1 MKKPLTRELNLQKIN
16 KAIDVENRTIE
27 IAFASETPVKRD
39 FGDGLGVLNEIL
51 RCTPDAVNL
60 SRLLNGAPLL
70 IEHDF
75 TRQVGVVLDA
85 RVDSDHVCRATVKLS
100 SIQAAETIF
109 TMIQEGIRT
118 KISVGYNIES
128 YHIEGENLIV
138 DLWSPYE
145 VSSVSVPADD
155 FVGVSRSLNTNEIQL
170 SEGEQMELE
179 NQEEELRVND
189 VEETDVEVHE
199 STETEQV
206 EVLEASE
213 EVQEPVET
221 EVLET
226 EELVQETIEETETEE
241 VQERTN
247 DVEVEAQERAA
258 LNKGESDECR
268 IRELT
273 AIAELYNVDSS
284 EAIKSGVSVEQFKK
298 EVQTRSLNKETN
310 LINKDVNL
318 MKKNVI
324 GELIRSINED
334 NFDSVKAELEKGQRG
349 FKMDFSHA
357 LGARA
362 LGANTDTSTAAGTV
376 KTVYADSYLTA
387 LLAQSILGSLSP
399 TIYSGLAYRG
409 VLSIPRLT
417 GLTPA
422 APGNFKFYEEGDAVS
437 ESIAAF
443 DSIKLSPKMFAGSV
457 PVTKQ
462 LMLSSDTAATFV
474 QDALIRY
481 AANGLEA
488 QIFSTLQAAI
498 PEVETAAAG
507 SLTVADVQKAIEAL
521 GTANV
526 DVRSCVA
533 VMHPSTLAKLRQT
546 AVMGNTAAVSMV
558 EGHRFDMWLNDEVRV
573 IESTFV
579 EADSVIIGD
588 FRNLIIANWS
598 DGQEIDVDTT
608 THRAAQI
615 TVFRSF
621 QYLATAIA
629 HDEAF
634 VNLKIK
640 SA

>member
-1 MKKPLTRELNLQKIN
+1 MKKTLTRELNLQKIN
-16 KAIDVENRTIE
+16 NAIDVENRTIE

-39 FGDGLGVLNEIL
+39 FGEGLGVLNEIL
-51 RCTPDAVNL
+51 KCTPDAVDL

-179 NQEEELRVND
+179 NQQEELLDND
-189 VEETDVEVHE
+189 VEQTEVEVQE
-199 STETEQV
+199 STETEEV
-206 EVLEASE
+206 EVLETSE
-213 EVQEPVET
+213 EVQEPVEET
-221 EVLET
+221 EVLQT
-226 EELVQETIEETETEE
+226 EEEVQESIDETETEE
-241 VQERTN
+241 VQERTD

-258 LNKGESDECR
+258 LNKGESDEYR
-268 IRELT
+268 IRELN

-284 EAIKSGVSVEQFKK
+284 EAIKSGVSVEQFKQ

-349 FKMDFSHA
+349 FKMDFS
-357 LGARA
+357 RA
-362 LGANTDTSTAAGTV
+362 LGANTDTSTAAATV

-422 APGNFKFYEEGDAVS
+422 APGNFKFYEEGDAVT
-437 ESIAAF
+437 ESIAGF

-498 PEVETAAAG
+498 PEVETAAVG
-507 SLTVADVQKAIEAL
+507 TMTVADVQKAIEAL

>member
-1 MKKPLTRELNLQKIN
+1 MKKQLTRELNLQKIN
-16 KAIDVENRTIE
+16 NAIDVENRTIE

-39 FGDGLGVLNEIL
+39 FGEGIGVLNEIL
-51 RCTPDAVNL
+51 KCTSDSVDL
-60 SRLLNGAPLL
+60 TRMLNGAPLL

-75 TRQVGVVLDA
+75 SRHVGIVLDA

-100 SIQAAETIF
+100 SIQEAETIF
-109 TMIQEGIRT
+109 TMIQEGIRS

-155 FVGVSRSLNTNEIQL
+155 YVGVSRSLNTNEIQL
-170 SEGEQMELE
+170 SEGEQMDIE
-179 NQEEELRVND
+179 NQQEELRTDD
-189 VEETDVEVHE
+189 VIEQTEEEVKE
-199 STETEQV
+199 STESDEHV
-206 EVLEASE
+206 
-213 EVQEPVET
+213 EVQESTEAVE
-221 EVLET
+221 ES
-226 EELVQETIEETETEE
+226 IEQTETVE
-241 VQERTN
+241 VQVSTEI
-247 DVEVEAQERAA
+247 VEVEAQERAA
-258 LNKGESDECR
+258 LNQGESDEIR

-273 AIAELYNVDSS
+273 AIAELFKVDGS
-284 EAIKSGVSVEQFKK
+284 EAIKSGVSVEQFKQ
-298 EVQTRSLNKETN
+298 EVQTRYLNKETN

-334 NFDSVKAELEKGQRG
+334 KFDSVKAELEKGQRG
-349 FKMDFSHA
+349 FKMDFS
-357 LGARA
+357 RA
-362 LGANTDTSTAAGTV
+362 LGANTDTQTAAGTV

-387 LLAQSILGSLSP
+387 LLAQSILGSLNP

-422 APGNFKFYEEGDAVS
+422 APGNFKFYEEGDAVVDS
-437 ESIAAF
+437 VANF
-443 DSIKLSPKMFAGSV
+443 DSIKLSPKMFAGAV

-488 QIFSTLQAAI
+488 QIFDSLQAAI
-498 PEVETAAAG
+498 PVVNTAAVGEMTA
-507 SLTVADVQKAIEAL
+507 ADVQKAIEAL

-546 AVMGNTAAVSMV
+546 AVLDNTAAVSMV

-573 IESTFV
+573 VESTFV
-579 EADSVIIGD
+579 DVDSVIIGD

-598 DGQEIDVDTT
+598 EGQEIDVDTT

-629 HDEAF
+629 HEEGF

>member
-1 MKKPLTRELNLQKIN
+1 MKKQLTRELNLQKIN
-16 KAIDVENRTIE
+16 NAIDVENRTIE

-39 FGDGLGVLNEIL
+39 FGEGIGVLNEIL
-51 RCTPDAVNL
+51 KCTPDSVDL
-60 SRLLNGAPLL
+60 TRMLNGAPLL

-75 TRQVGVVLDA
+75 TRHVGIVLDA
-85 RVDSDHVCRATVKLS
+85 RVDSDNVCRATVKLS
-100 SIQAAETIF
+100 SIQEAETIF

-128 YHIEGENLIV
+128 YHIEDENLIV

-155 FVGVSRSLNTNEIQL
+155 YVGVSRSLNTNEIQL
-170 SEGEQMELE
+170 SEGEQMDIE
-179 NQEEELRVND
+179 NQQEELRTDDVVEQIEEEVKESTESD
-189 VEETDVEVHE
+189 EHVEVQESSEAVEETKTVEVQN
-199 STETEQV
+199 STE
-206 EVLEASE
+206 
-213 EVQEPVET
+213 
-221 EVLET
+221 
-226 EELVQETIEETETEE
+226 I
-241 VQERTN
+241 
-247 DVEVEAQERAA
+247 VEVEAQERAA
-258 LNKGESDECR
+258 LNKGESDEIR

-273 AIAELYNVDSS
+273 AIAELFKVDGS
-284 EAIKSGVSVEQFKK
+284 EAIKSGVTVEQFKQ

-310 LINKDVNL
+310 LINKDVNN
-318 MKKNVI
+318 MNKNVI
-324 GELIRSINED
+324 GELIRSINDD

-349 FKMDFSHA
+349 FKMDFS
-357 LGARA
+357 RA
-362 LGANTDTSTAAGTV
+362 LATDTQTAAGTV

-387 LLAQSILGSLSP
+387 LLAQSILGSLNP

-422 APGNFKFYEEGDAVS
+422 APGNFKFYEEGDAV
-437 ESIAAF
+437 EDTIANF
-443 DSIKLSPKMFAGSV
+443 DSIKLSPKMFAGAV

-481 AANGLEA
+481 AANGLESK
-488 QIFSTLQAAI
+488 IFDSLQSTIPVVTTAAI
-498 PEVETAAAG
+498 GKMTE
-507 SLTVADVQKAIEAL
+507 ADVQKAIEAL

-546 AVMGNTAAVSMV
+546 AVLNNTSAVTMV

-573 IESTFV
+573 VESTFV
-579 EADSVIIGD
+579 DVDSVIIGD

-598 DGQEIDVDTT
+598 EGQEIDVDTT

-629 HDEAF
+629 HEEGF

>member
-1 MKKPLTRELNLQKIN
+1 MKKQLTRELNLQKIN
-16 KAIDVENRTIE
+16 NAIDVENRTIE

-39 FGDGLGVLNEIL
+39 FGEGIGVLNEIL
-51 RCTPDAVNL
+51 KCTPDSVDL
-60 SRLLNGAPLL
+60 TRMLNGAPLL

-75 TRQVGVVLDA
+75 TRHVGIVLDA
-85 RVDSDHVCRATVKLS
+85 RVDSDNVCRATVKLS
-100 SIQAAETIF
+100 SIQEAETIF

-155 FVGVSRSLNTNEIQL
+155 YVGVSRSLNTNEIQL
-170 SEGEQMELE
+170 SEGEQMDIE
-179 NQEEELRVND
+179 NQQEELRTDDVVEQIEEEVKESTESD
-189 VEETDVEVHE
+189 EHVEVQESSEAVEETKAVEVQD
-199 STETEQV
+199 STE
-206 EVLEASE
+206 
-213 EVQEPVET
+213 
-221 EVLET
+221 
-226 EELVQETIEETETEE
+226 I
-241 VQERTN
+241 
-247 DVEVEAQERAA
+247 VEVEAQERAA
-258 LNKGESDECR
+258 LNKGESDEIR

-273 AIAELYNVDSS
+273 AIAELFKVDGS
-284 EAIKSGVSVEQFKK
+284 EAIKSGVTVEQFKQ

-310 LINKDVNL
+310 LINKDVNN
-318 MKKNVI
+318 MNKNVI
-324 GELIRSINED
+324 GELIRSINDD

-349 FKMDFSHA
+349 FKMDFSRTLA
-357 LGARA
+357 
-362 LGANTDTSTAAGTV
+362 TDTQTAAGTV

-387 LLAQSILGSLSP
+387 LLAQSILGSLNP

-422 APGNFKFYEEGDAVS
+422 APGNFKFYEEGDAV
-437 ESIAAF
+437 EDTIANF
-443 DSIKLSPKMFAGSV
+443 DSIKLSPKMFAGAV

-481 AANGLEA
+481 AANGLESK
-488 QIFSTLQAAI
+488 IFDSLQSTIPVVTTAAI
-498 PEVETAAAG
+498 GKMTE
-507 SLTVADVQKAIEAL
+507 ADVQKAIEAL

-546 AVMGNTAAVSMV
+546 AVLNNTSAVTMV

-573 IESTFV
+573 VESTFV
-579 EADSVIIGD
+579 DVDSVIIGD

-598 DGQEIDVDTT
+598 EGQEIDVDTT

-629 HDEAF
+629 HEEGF

>member
-1 MKKPLTRELNLQKIN
+1 MKKQLTRELNLQKIN
-16 KAIDVENRTIE
+16 NAIDVENRTIE

-39 FGDGLGVLNEIL
+39 FGEGIGVLNEIL
-51 RCTPDAVNL
+51 KCTPDSVNL
-60 SRLLNGAPLL
+60 TRMLNGAPLL

-75 TRQVGVVLDA
+75 TRHVGIVLDA
-85 RVDSDHVCRATVKLS
+85 RVDSDNVCRATVKLS
-100 SIQAAETIF
+100 SIQEAETIF

-155 FVGVSRSLNTNEIQL
+155 YVGVSRSLNTNEIQL
-170 SEGEQMELE
+170 SEGEQMDIE
-179 NQEEELRVND
+179 NQQEELRTDD
-189 VEETDVEVHE
+189 VVEQIEEEVKE
-199 STETEQV
+199 STESDEHV
-206 EVLEASE
+206 
-213 EVQEPVET
+213 EVQESTEAVE
-221 EVLET
+221 ESET
-226 EELVQETIEETETEE
+226 VE
-241 VQERTN
+241 VQDSTEI
-247 DVEVEAQERAA
+247 VEVEAQERAA
-258 LNKGESDECR
+258 LNKGESDEIR

-273 AIAELYNVDSS
+273 AIAELFKVDGS
-284 EAIKSGVSVEQFKK
+284 EAIKSGVTVEQFKQ

-310 LINKDVNL
+310 LINKDVNN
-318 MKKNVI
+318 MNKNVI
-324 GELIRSINED
+324 GELIRSINDD

-349 FKMDFSHA
+349 FKMDFS
-357 LGARA
+357 RA
-362 LGANTDTSTAAGTV
+362 LATDTQTAAGTV

-387 LLAQSILGSLSP
+387 LLAQSILGSLNP

-422 APGNFKFYEEGDAVS
+422 APGNFKFYEEGDAV
-437 ESIAAF
+437 EDTIANF
-443 DSIKLSPKMFAGSV
+443 DSIKLSPKMFAGAV

-481 AANGLEA
+481 AANGLESK
-488 QIFSTLQAAI
+488 IFDSLQSTIPVVTTAAI
-498 PEVETAAAG
+498 GKMTE
-507 SLTVADVQKAIEAL
+507 ADVQKAIEAL

-546 AVMGNTAAVSMV
+546 AVLNNTSAVTMV

-573 IESTFV
+573 VESTFV
-579 EADSVIIGD
+579 DVDSVIIGD

-598 DGQEIDVDTT
+598 EGQEIDVDTT

-629 HDEAF
+629 HEEGF

>member
-1 MKKPLTRELNLQKIN
+1 MKKQLTRELNLQKIN
-16 KAIDVENRTIE
+16 NAIDVENRTIE

-39 FGDGLGVLNEIL
+39 FGEGIGVLNEIL
-51 RCTPDAVNL
+51 KCTPDSVDL
-60 SRLLNGAPLL
+60 TRMLNGAPLL

-75 TRQVGVVLDA
+75 TRHVGIVLDA
-85 RVDSDHVCRATVKLS
+85 RVDSDNVCRATVKLS
-100 SIQAAETIF
+100 SIQEAETIF

-155 FVGVSRSLNTNEIQL
+155 YVGVSRSLNTNEIQL
-170 SEGEQMELE
+170 SEGEQMDIE
-179 NQEEELRVND
+179 NQQEELRTDDVVEQIEEEVKESTESD
-189 VEETDVEVHE
+189 EHVEVQESSEAVEETKIVEVQDC
-199 STETEQV
+199 TE
-206 EVLEASE
+206 
-213 EVQEPVET
+213 
-221 EVLET
+221 
-226 EELVQETIEETETEE
+226 I
-241 VQERTN
+241 
-247 DVEVEAQERAA
+247 VEVEAQERAA
-258 LNKGESDECR
+258 VNKGESDEIR

-273 AIAELYNVDSS
+273 AIAELFKVDGS
-284 EAIKSGVSVEQFKK
+284 EAIKSGVTVEQFKQ

-310 LINKDVNL
+310 LINKDVNN
-318 MKKNVI
+318 MNKNVI
-324 GELIRSINED
+324 GELIRSINDD

-349 FKMDFSHA
+349 FKMDFS
-357 LGARA
+357 RA
-362 LGANTDTSTAAGTV
+362 LATDTQTAAGTV

-387 LLAQSILGSLSP
+387 LLAQSILGSLNP

-422 APGNFKFYEEGDAVS
+422 APGNFKFYEEGDAV
-437 ESIAAF
+437 EDTIANF
-443 DSIKLSPKMFAGSV
+443 DSIKLSPKMFAGAV

-481 AANGLEA
+481 AANGLESK
-488 QIFSTLQAAI
+488 IFDSLQSTIPVVTTAAI
-498 PEVETAAAG
+498 GKMTE
-507 SLTVADVQKAIEAL
+507 ADVQKAIEAL

-546 AVMGNTAAVSMV
+546 AVLNNTSAVTMV

-573 IESTFV
+573 VESTFV
-579 EADSVIIGD
+579 DVDSVIIGD

-598 DGQEIDVDTT
+598 EGQEIDVDTT

-629 HDEAF
+629 HEEGF

>member
-1 MKKPLTRELNLQKIN
+1 MKKQLTRELNLQKIN
-16 KAIDVENRTIE
+16 NAIDVENRTIE

-39 FGDGLGVLNEIL
+39 FGEGIGVLNEIL
-51 RCTPDAVNL
+51 KCTPDSVDL
-60 SRLLNGAPLL
+60 TRMLNGAPLL

-75 TRQVGVVLDA
+75 TRHVGIVLDA
-85 RVDSDHVCRATVKLS
+85 RVDSDNVCRATVKLS
-100 SIQAAETIF
+100 SIQEAETIF
-109 TMIQEGIRT
+109 TMIQEGICT

-128 YHIEGENLIV
+128 YHIEGQNLIV

-155 FVGVSRSLNTNEIQL
+155 YVGVSRSLNTNEIQL
-170 SEGEQMELE
+170 SEGEQMDIE
-179 NQEEELRVND
+179 NQQEELRTDDVVEQIEEEVKESTESD
-189 VEETDVEVHE
+189 EHVEVQESSEAVEETKTVEVQD
-199 STETEQV
+199 STE
-206 EVLEASE
+206 
-213 EVQEPVET
+213 
-221 EVLET
+221 
-226 EELVQETIEETETEE
+226 I
-241 VQERTN
+241 
-247 DVEVEAQERAA
+247 VEVEAQERAA
-258 LNKGESDECR
+258 LNKGESDEIR

-273 AIAELYNVDSS
+273 AIAELFKVDGS
-284 EAIKSGVSVEQFKK
+284 EAIKSGVTVEQFKQ

-310 LINKDVNL
+310 LINKDVNN
-318 MKKNVI
+318 MNKNVI
-324 GELIRSINED
+324 GELIRSINDD

-349 FKMDFSHA
+349 FKMDFS
-357 LGARA
+357 RA
-362 LGANTDTSTAAGTV
+362 LATDTQTAAGTV

-387 LLAQSILGSLSP
+387 LLAQSILGSLNP

-422 APGNFKFYEEGDAVS
+422 APGNFKFYEEGDAV
-437 ESIAAF
+437 EDTIANF
-443 DSIKLSPKMFAGSV
+443 DSIKLSPKMFAGAV

-481 AANGLEA
+481 AANGLESK
-488 QIFSTLQAAI
+488 IFDSLQSTIPVVTTAAI
-498 PEVETAAAG
+498 GKMTE
-507 SLTVADVQKAIEAL
+507 ADVQKAIEAL

-546 AVMGNTAAVSMV
+546 AVLNNTSAVTMV

-573 IESTFV
+573 VESTFV
-579 EADSVIIGD
+579 DVDSVIIGD

-598 DGQEIDVDTT
+598 EGQEIDVDTT

-629 HDEAF
+629 HEEGF

>member
-1 MKKPLTRELNLQKIN
+1 MKKQLTRELNLQKIN
-16 KAIDVENRTIE
+16 NAIDVENRTIE

-39 FGDGLGVLNEIL
+39 FGEGIGVLNEIL
-51 RCTPDAVNL
+51 KCTPDSVDL
-60 SRLLNGAPLL
+60 TRMLNGAPLL

-75 TRQVGVVLDA
+75 TRHVGIVLDA
-85 RVDSDHVCRATVKLS
+85 RVDSDNVCRATVKLS
-100 SIQAAETIF
+100 SIQEAETIF

-155 FVGVSRSLNTNEIQL
+155 YVGVSRSLNTNEIQL
-170 SEGEQMELE
+170 SEGEQMDIE
-179 NQEEELRVND
+179 NQQEELRTDD
-189 VEETDVEVHE
+189 VVEQIEEEVKE
-199 STETEQV
+199 STESDEHV
-206 EVLEASE
+206 
-213 EVQEPVET
+213 EVQESTEAVE
-221 EVLET
+221 ESET
-226 EELVQETIEETETEE
+226 VE
-241 VQERTN
+241 VQDSTEI
-247 DVEVEAQERAA
+247 VEVEAQERAA
-258 LNKGESDECR
+258 LNKGKSDEIR

-273 AIAELYNVDSS
+273 AIAELFKVDGS
-284 EAIKSGVSVEQFKK
+284 EAIKSGVTVEQFKQ

-310 LINKDVNL
+310 LINKDVNN
-318 MKKNVI
+318 MNKNVI
-324 GELIRSINED
+324 GELIRSINDD

-349 FKMDFSHA
+349 FKMDFS
-357 LGARA
+357 RA
-362 LGANTDTSTAAGTV
+362 LATDTQTAAGTV

-387 LLAQSILGSLSP
+387 LLAQSILGSLNP

-422 APGNFKFYEEGDAVS
+422 APGNFKFYEEGDAV
-437 ESIAAF
+437 EDTIANF
-443 DSIKLSPKMFAGSV
+443 DSIKLSPKMFAGAV

-481 AANGLEA
+481 AANGLESK
-488 QIFSTLQAAI
+488 IFDSLQSTIPVVTTAAI
-498 PEVETAAAG
+498 GKMTE
-507 SLTVADVQKAIEAL
+507 ADVQKAIEAL

-546 AVMGNTAAVSMV
+546 AVLNNTSAVTMV

-573 IESTFV
+573 VESTFV
-579 EADSVIIGD
+579 DVDSVIIGD

-598 DGQEIDVDTT
+598 EGQEIDVDTT

-629 HDEAF
+629 HEEGF

>member
-1 MKKPLTRELNLQKIN
+1 MKKQLTRELNLQKIN
-16 KAIDVENRTIE
+16 NAIDVENRTIE

-39 FGDGLGVLNEIL
+39 FGKGIGVLNEIL
-51 RCTPDAVNL
+51 KCTPDSVDL
-60 SRLLNGAPLL
+60 TRMLNGAPLL

-75 TRQVGVVLDA
+75 TRHVGIVLDA

-100 SIQAAETIF
+100 SIQEAETIF

-128 YHIEGENLIV
+128 YHIEGEYLIV

-155 FVGVSRSLNTNEIQL
+155 YVGVSRSLNTNEIQL
-170 SEGEQMELE
+170 SEGEQMDIE
-179 NQEEELRVND
+179 NQQEELRTDD
-189 VEETDVEVHE
+189 VVEQIEEEVKE
-199 STETEQV
+199 STESDEHV
-206 EVLEASE
+206 
-213 EVQEPVET
+213 EVQESTEAVEEIT
-221 EVLET
+221 K
-226 EELVQETIEETETEE
+226 ETETVE
-241 VQERTN
+241 VQDSTEI
-247 DVEVEAQERAA
+247 VEVEAQERAA
-258 LNKGESDECR
+258 LNKGESDEIR

-273 AIAELYNVDSS
+273 AIAELFKVDGS
-284 EAIKSGVSVEQFKK
+284 EAIKSGVSVEQFKQ

-334 NFDSVKAELEKGQRG
+334 KFDSVKAELEKGQRG
-349 FKMDFSHA
+349 FKMDFS
-357 LGARA
+357 RA
-362 LGANTDTSTAAGTV
+362 LGANTDTQTAAGTV

-387 LLAQSILGSLSP
+387 LLAQSILGSLNP

-422 APGNFKFYEEGDAVS
+422 APGNFKFYEEGDAVVD
-437 ESIAAF
+437 SIANF
-443 DSIKLSPKMFAGSV
+443 DSIKLSPKMFAGAV

-488 QIFSTLQAAI
+488 QIFDSLQAAI
-498 PEVETAAAG
+498 PVVNTAAVGEMTA
-507 SLTVADVQKAIEAL
+507 ADVQKAIEAL

-546 AVMGNTAAVSMV
+546 AVLDNTAAVSMV

-573 IESTFV
+573 VESTFV
-579 EADSVIIGD
+579 DVDSVIIGD

-598 DGQEIDVDTT
+598 EGQEIDVDTT

-629 HDEAF
+629 HEEGF

>member
-1 MKKPLTRELNLQKIN
+1 MKKQLTRELNLQKIN
-16 KAIDVENRTIE
+16 NAIDVENRTIE

-39 FGDGLGVLNEIL
+39 FGEGIGVLNEIL
-51 RCTPDAVNL
+51 KCTPDSVDL
-60 SRLLNGAPLL
+60 TRMLNGAPLL

-75 TRQVGVVLDA
+75 SRHVGIVLDA

-100 SIQAAETIF
+100 SIQEAETIF
-109 TMIQEGIRT
+109 TMIQEGIRS

-128 YHIEGENLIV
+128 YHIEGESLIV

-155 FVGVSRSLNTNEIQL
+155 YVGVSRSLNTNEIQL
-170 SEGEQMELE
+170 SEGEQMDIE
-179 NQEEELRVND
+179 NQQEELRIDD
-189 VEETDVEVHE
+189 VVEQIE
-199 STETEQV
+199 
-206 EVLEASE
+206 E
-213 EVQEPVET
+213 EVQEST
-221 EVLET
+221 ESDEHV
-226 EELVQETIEETETEE
+226 E
-241 VQERTN
+241 VQESTEAVEEPET
-247 DVEVEAQERAA
+247 VEVQDSTEIVEVDAQERAA
-258 LNKGESDECR
+258 LNKGESDEIR

-273 AIAELYNVDSS
+273 AIAELFKVDGS
-284 EAIKSGVSVEQFKK
+284 EAIKSGVTVEQFKQ
-298 EVQTRSLNKETN
+298 EVQTRSLNKEKN
-310 LINKDVNL
+310 LINKDVNN
-318 MKKNVI
+318 MNKNVI
-324 GELIRSINED
+324 GELIRSINDD

-349 FKMDFSHA
+349 FKMDFS
-357 LGARA
+357 RA
-362 LGANTDTSTAAGTV
+362 LATDTQTAAGTV

-387 LLAQSILGSLSP
+387 LLAQSILGSLNP

-422 APGNFKFYEEGDAVS
+422 APGNFKFYEEGDAV
-437 ESIAAF
+437 EDTIANF
-443 DSIKLSPKMFAGSV
+443 DSIKLSPKMFAGAV

-481 AANGLEA
+481 AANGLESK
-488 QIFSTLQAAI
+488 IFDSLQSTIPVVTTAAI
-498 PEVETAAAG
+498 GKMTE
-507 SLTVADVQKAIEAL
+507 ADVQKAIEAL

-546 AVMGNTAAVSMV
+546 VVLNNTSAVTMV

-573 IESTFV
+573 VESTFV
-579 EADSVIIGD
+579 DVDSVIIGD

-598 DGQEIDVDTT
+598 EGQEIDVDTT

-629 HDEAF
+629 HEEGF

>member
-1 MKKPLTRELNLQKIN
+1 MKKQLTRELNLQKIN
-16 KAIDVENRTIE
+16 NAIDVENRTIE

-39 FGDGLGVLNEIL
+39 FGEGIGVLNEIL
-51 RCTPDAVNL
+51 KCTPDSVDL
-60 SRLLNGAPLL
+60 TRMLNGAPLL

-75 TRQVGVVLDA
+75 TRHVGIVLDA
-85 RVDSDHVCRATVKLS
+85 RVDSDNVCRATVKLS
-100 SIQAAETIF
+100 SIQEAETIF

-128 YHIEGENLIV
+128 YHIEGQNLIV

-155 FVGVSRSLNTNEIQL
+155 YVGVSRSLNTNEIQL
-170 SEGEQMELE
+170 SEGEQMDIE
-179 NQEEELRVND
+179 NQQEELRTDDVVEQIEEEVKESTESD
-189 VEETDVEVHE
+189 EHVEVQESSEAVEETKTVEVQD
-199 STETEQV
+199 STE
-206 EVLEASE
+206 
-213 EVQEPVET
+213 
-221 EVLET
+221 
-226 EELVQETIEETETEE
+226 I
-241 VQERTN
+241 
-247 DVEVEAQERAA
+247 VEVEAQERAA
-258 LNKGESDECR
+258 LNKGESDEIR

-273 AIAELYNVDSS
+273 AIAELFKVDGS
-284 EAIKSGVSVEQFKK
+284 EAIKSGVTVEQFKQ
-298 EVQTRSLNKETN
+298 EVQIRSLNKETN
-310 LINKDVNL
+310 LINKDVNN
-318 MKKNVI
+318 MNKNVI
-324 GELIRSINED
+324 GELIRSINDD

-349 FKMDFSHA
+349 FKMDFS
-357 LGARA
+357 RA
-362 LGANTDTSTAAGTV
+362 LATDTQTAAGTV

-387 LLAQSILGSLSP
+387 LLAQSILGSLNP

-422 APGNFKFYEEGDAVS
+422 APGNFKFYEEGDAV
-437 ESIAAF
+437 EDTIANF
-443 DSIKLSPKMFAGSV
+443 DSIKLSPKMFAGAV

-481 AANGLEA
+481 AANGLESK
-488 QIFSTLQAAI
+488 IFDSLQSTIPVVTTAAI
-498 PEVETAAAG
+498 GKMTE
-507 SLTVADVQKAIEAL
+507 ADVQKAIEAL

-546 AVMGNTAAVSMV
+546 AVLNNTSAVTMV

-573 IESTFV
+573 VESTFV
-579 EADSVIIGD
+579 DVDSVIIGD

-598 DGQEIDVDTT
+598 EGQEIDVDTT

-629 HDEAF
+629 HEEGF

>member
-1 MKKPLTRELNLQKIN
+1 MKKQLTRELNLQKIN
-16 KAIDVENRTIE
+16 NAVDVENRTIE

-39 FGDGLGVLNEIL
+39 FGEGIGVLNEIL
-51 RCTPDAVNL
+51 KCTPDSVDL
-60 SRLLNGAPLL
+60 TRMLNGAPLL

-75 TRQVGVVLDA
+75 TRHVGIVLDA
-85 RVDSDHVCRATVKLS
+85 RVDSDNVCRATVKLS
-100 SIQAAETIF
+100 SIQEAETIF

-155 FVGVSRSLNTNEIQL
+155 YVGVSRSLNTNEIQL
-170 SEGEQMELE
+170 SEGEQMDIE
-179 NQEEELRVND
+179 NQQEELRTDDVVEQIEEEVKESTESD
-189 VEETDVEVHE
+189 EHVEVQESTEAVEETKTVEVQDC
-199 STETEQV
+199 TE
-206 EVLEASE
+206 
-213 EVQEPVET
+213 
-221 EVLET
+221 
-226 EELVQETIEETETEE
+226 I
-241 VQERTN
+241 
-247 DVEVEAQERAA
+247 VEVEAQERAA
-258 LNKGESDECR
+258 LNKGESDEIR

-273 AIAELYNVDSS
+273 AIAELFKVDGS
-284 EAIKSGVSVEQFKK
+284 EAIKSGVTVEQFKQ

-310 LINKDVNL
+310 LINKDVNN
-318 MKKNVI
+318 MNKNVI
-324 GELIRSINED
+324 GELIRSINDD

-349 FKMDFSHA
+349 FKMDFS
-357 LGARA
+357 RA
-362 LGANTDTSTAAGTV
+362 LATDTQTAAGTV

-387 LLAQSILGSLSP
+387 LLAQSILGSLNP

-422 APGNFKFYEEGDAVS
+422 APGNFKFYEEGDAV
-437 ESIAAF
+437 EDTIANF
-443 DSIKLSPKMFAGSV
+443 DSIKLSPKMFAGAV

-481 AANGLEA
+481 AANGLESK
-488 QIFSTLQAAI
+488 IFDSLQSTIPVVTTAAI
-498 PEVETAAAG
+498 GKMTE
-507 SLTVADVQKAIEAL
+507 ADVQKAIEAL

-546 AVMGNTAAVSMV
+546 AVLNNTSAVTMV

-573 IESTFV
+573 VESTFV
-579 EADSVIIGD
+579 DVDSVIIGD

-598 DGQEIDVDTT
+598 EGQEIDVDTT

-629 HDEAF
+629 HEEGF

>member
-1 MKKPLTRELNLQKIN
+1 MKKQLTRELNLQKIN
-16 KAIDVENRTIE
+16 NAIDVENRTIE

-39 FGDGLGVLNEIL
+39 FGEGIGVLNEIL
-51 RCTPDAVNL
+51 KCTPDSVDL
-60 SRLLNGAPLL
+60 TRMLNGAPLL

-75 TRQVGVVLDA
+75 TRHVGIVLDA
-85 RVDSDHVCRATVKLS
+85 RVDSDNVCRATVKLS
-100 SIQAAETIF
+100 SIQEAETIF

-155 FVGVSRSLNTNEIQL
+155 YVGVSRSLNTNEIQL
-170 SEGEQMELE
+170 SEGEQMDIE
-179 NQEEELRVND
+179 NQQEELRTDDVVEQIEEEVKESTESD
-189 VEETDVEVHE
+189 EHVEVQESSEVVEETKTVEVQD
-199 STETEQV
+199 STE
-206 EVLEASE
+206 
-213 EVQEPVET
+213 
-221 EVLET
+221 
-226 EELVQETIEETETEE
+226 I
-241 VQERTN
+241 
-247 DVEVEAQERAA
+247 VEVEAQERAA
-258 LNKGESDECR
+258 LNKGESDEIR

-273 AIAELYNVDSS
+273 AIAELFKVDGS
-284 EAIKSGVSVEQFKK
+284 EAIKSGVTVEQFKQ

-310 LINKDVNL
+310 LINKDVNN
-318 MKKNVI
+318 MNKNVI
-324 GELIRSINED
+324 GELIRSINDD

-349 FKMDFSHA
+349 FKMDFS
-357 LGARA
+357 RA
-362 LGANTDTSTAAGTV
+362 LATDTQTAAGTV

-387 LLAQSILGSLSP
+387 LLAQSILGSLNP

-422 APGNFKFYEEGDAVS
+422 APGNFKFYEEGDAV
-437 ESIAAF
+437 EDTIANF
-443 DSIKLSPKMFAGSV
+443 DSIKLSPKMFAGAV

-481 AANGLEA
+481 AANGLESK
-488 QIFSTLQAAI
+488 IFDSLQSTIPVVTTAAI
-498 PEVETAAAG
+498 GKMTE
-507 SLTVADVQKAIEAL
+507 ADVQKAIEAL

-546 AVMGNTAAVSMV
+546 AVLNNTSAVTMV

-573 IESTFV
+573 VESTFV
-579 EADSVIIGD
+579 DVDSVIIGD

-598 DGQEIDVDTT
+598 EGQEIDVDTT

-629 HDEAF
+629 HEEAF

>member
-1 MKKPLTRELNLQKIN
+1 MKKQLTRELNLQKIN
-16 KAIDVENRTIE
+16 NAIDVENRTIE

-39 FGDGLGVLNEIL
+39 FGEGIGVLNEIL
-51 RCTPDAVNL
+51 KCTPDSVDL
-60 SRLLNGAPLL
+60 TRMLNGAPLL

-75 TRQVGVVLDA
+75 NRHVGIVLDA
-85 RVDSDHVCRATVKLS
+85 RVDSDNVCRATVKLS
-100 SIQAAETIF
+100 SIQEAETIF

-155 FVGVSRSLNTNEIQL
+155 YVGVSRSLNTNEIQL
-170 SEGEQMELE
+170 SEGEQMDIE
-179 NQEEELRVND
+179 NQQEELRTDDVVEQIEEEVKESTESD
-189 VEETDVEVHE
+189 EHVEVQESSEAVEETKTVEVQD
-199 STETEQV
+199 STE
-206 EVLEASE
+206 
-213 EVQEPVET
+213 
-221 EVLET
+221 
-226 EELVQETIEETETEE
+226 I
-241 VQERTN
+241 
-247 DVEVEAQERAA
+247 VEVEAQERAA
-258 LNKGESDECR
+258 LNKGESDEIR

-273 AIAELYNVDSS
+273 AIAELFKVDGS
-284 EAIKSGVSVEQFKK
+284 EAIKSGVTVEQFKQ

-310 LINKDVNL
+310 LINKDVNN
-318 MKKNVI
+318 MNKNVI
-324 GELIRSINED
+324 GELIRSINDD

-349 FKMDFSHA
+349 FKMDFSRTLA
-357 LGARA
+357 
-362 LGANTDTSTAAGTV
+362 TDTQTAAGTV

-387 LLAQSILGSLSP
+387 LLAQSILGSLNP

-422 APGNFKFYEEGDAVS
+422 APGNFKFYEEGDAV
-437 ESIAAF
+437 EDTIANF
-443 DSIKLSPKMFAGSV
+443 DSIKLSPKMFAGAV

-481 AANGLEA
+481 AANGLESK
-488 QIFSTLQAAI
+488 IFDSLQSTIPVVTTAAI
-498 PEVETAAAG
+498 GKMTE
-507 SLTVADVQKAIEAL
+507 ADVQKAIEAL

-546 AVMGNTAAVSMV
+546 AVLNNTSAVTMV

-573 IESTFV
+573 VESTFV
-579 EADSVIIGD
+579 DVDSVIIGD

-598 DGQEIDVDTT
+598 EGQEIDVDTT

-629 HDEAF
+629 HEEGF

>member
-1 MKKPLTRELNLQKIN
+1 MKKQLTRELNLQKIN
-16 KAIDVENRTIE
+16 NAIDVENRTIE

-39 FGDGLGVLNEIL
+39 FGEGIGVLNEIL
-51 RCTPDAVNL
+51 KCTPDSVDL
-60 SRLLNGAPLL
+60 TRMLNGAPLL

-75 TRQVGVVLDA
+75 TRHVGIVLDA
-85 RVDSDHVCRATVKLS
+85 RVDSDNVCRATVKLS
-100 SIQAAETIF
+100 SIQEAETIF

-128 YHIEGENLIV
+128 YHIEGQNLIV

-170 SEGEQMELE
+170 SEGEQMDIE
-179 NQEEELRVND
+179 NQQEELRTDDVVEQIEEEVKESTESD
-189 VEETDVEVHE
+189 EHVEVQESSEAVEETKTVEVQD
-199 STETEQV
+199 STE
-206 EVLEASE
+206 
-213 EVQEPVET
+213 
-221 EVLET
+221 
-226 EELVQETIEETETEE
+226 I
-241 VQERTN
+241 
-247 DVEVEAQERAA
+247 VEVEAQERAA
-258 LNKGESDECR
+258 LNKGESDEIR

-273 AIAELYNVDSS
+273 AIAELFKVDGS
-284 EAIKSGVSVEQFKK
+284 EAIKSGVTVEQFKQ

-310 LINKDVNL
+310 LINKDVNN
-318 MKKNVI
+318 MNKNVI
-324 GELIRSINED
+324 GELIRSINDD

-349 FKMDFSHA
+349 FKMDFS
-357 LGARA
+357 RA
-362 LGANTDTSTAAGTV
+362 LATDTQTAAGTV

-387 LLAQSILGSLSP
+387 LLAQSILGSLNP

-422 APGNFKFYEEGDAVS
+422 APGNFKFYEEGDAV
-437 ESIAAF
+437 EDTIANF
-443 DSIKLSPKMFAGSV
+443 DSIKLSPKMFAGAV

-481 AANGLEA
+481 AANGLESK
-488 QIFSTLQAAI
+488 IFDSLQSTIPVVTTAAI
-498 PEVETAAAG
+498 GKMTE
-507 SLTVADVQKAIEAL
+507 ADVQKAIEAL

-546 AVMGNTAAVSMV
+546 AVLNNTSAVTMV

-573 IESTFV
+573 VESTFV
-579 EADSVIIGD
+579 DVDSVIIGD

-598 DGQEIDVDTT
+598 EGQEIDVDTT

-629 HDEAF
+629 HEEGF

>member
-1 MKKPLTRELNLQKIN
+1 MKKQLTRELNLQKIN
-16 KAIDVENRTIE
+16 NAIDVENRTIE

-39 FGDGLGVLNEIL
+39 FGEGIGVLNEIL
-51 RCTPDAVNL
+51 KCTPDSVNL
-60 SRLLNGAPLL
+60 TRMLNGAPLL

-75 TRQVGVVLDA
+75 TRHVGIVLDA
-85 RVDSDHVCRATVKLS
+85 RVDSDNVCRATVKLS
-100 SIQAAETIF
+100 SIQEAETIF

-155 FVGVSRSLNTNEIQL
+155 YVGVSRSLNTNEIQL
-170 SEGEQMELE
+170 SEGEQMDIE
-179 NQEEELRVND
+179 NQQEELRTDDVVEQIEEEVKESTESD
-189 VEETDVEVHE
+189 EHVEVQESSEAVEETKTVEVQD
-199 STETEQV
+199 STE
-206 EVLEASE
+206 
-213 EVQEPVET
+213 
-221 EVLET
+221 
-226 EELVQETIEETETEE
+226 I
-241 VQERTN
+241 
-247 DVEVEAQERAA
+247 VEVEAQERAA
-258 LNKGESDECR
+258 LNKGESDEIR

-273 AIAELYNVDSS
+273 AIAELFKVDGS
-284 EAIKSGVSVEQFKK
+284 EAIKSGVTVEQFKQ

-310 LINKDVNL
+310 LINKDVNN
-318 MKKNVI
+318 MNKNVI
-324 GELIRSINED
+324 GELIRSINDD

-349 FKMDFSHA
+349 FKMDFS
-357 LGARA
+357 RA
-362 LGANTDTSTAAGTV
+362 LATDTQTAAGTV

-387 LLAQSILGSLSP
+387 LLAQSILGSLNP

-422 APGNFKFYEEGDAVS
+422 APGNFKFYEEGDAV
-437 ESIAAF
+437 EDTIANF
-443 DSIKLSPKMFAGSV
+443 DSIKLSPKMFAGAV

-481 AANGLEA
+481 AANGLESK
-488 QIFSTLQAAI
+488 IFDSLQSTIPVVTTAAI
-498 PEVETAAAG
+498 GKMTE
-507 SLTVADVQKAIEAL
+507 ADVQKAIEAL

-546 AVMGNTAAVSMV
+546 AVLNNTSAVTMV

-573 IESTFV
+573 VESTFV
-579 EADSVIIGD
+579 DVDSVIIGD

-598 DGQEIDVDTT
+598 EGQEIDVDTT

-629 HDEAF
+629 HEEGF

>member
-16 KAIDVENRTIE
+16 NAIDVDNRTIE

-39 FGDGLGVLNEIL
+39 FGEGLGELNEIL
-51 RCTPDAVNL
+51 KCTPDAVNL
-60 SRLLNGAPLL
+60 SRMLNGAPLL
-70 IEHDF
+70 IEHDM

-100 SIQAAETIF
+100 SIQEAETIF

-138 DLWSPYE
+138 DFWSPYE

-179 NQEEELRVND
+179 NQQEELRVND
-189 VEETDVEVHE
+189 VEETEVEVQE
-199 STETEQV
+199 STETEEL
-206 EVLEASE
+206 EVLETSD
-213 EVQEPVET
+213 EVQEPVEA

-226 EELVQETIEETETEE
+226 EEVVQEPIEETETEE
-241 VQERTN
+241 VQERTD

-258 LNKGESDECR
+258 LNKGESDEYR

-284 EAIKSGVSVEQFKK
+284 EAIKSGVSVEQFKQ

-349 FKMDFSHA
+349 FKMDFS
-357 LGARA
+357 RA
-362 LGANTDTSTAAGTV
+362 LGANTDTQTAAATV

-498 PEVETAAAG
+498 PEVETAAVG
-507 SLTVADVQKAIEAL
+507 TMTVADVQAAIEAL
-521 GTANV
+521 GSANV

-546 AVMGNTAAVSMV
+546 AVLGNTAAVSMV

>member
-16 KAIDVENRTIE
+16 NAIDVDNRTIE
-27 IAFASETPVKRD
+27 IAFASETPVKRN
-39 FGDGLGVLNEIL
+39 FGEGLGVLNEIL
-51 RCTPDAVNL
+51 KCTPDAVNL
-60 SRLLNGAPLL
+60 SRMLNGAPLL
-70 IEHDF
+70 IEHDM

-179 NQEEELRVND
+179 NQQEELRVND
-189 VEETDVEVHE
+189 VEETEVEVQE
-199 STETEQV
+199 STETEEL
-206 EVLEASE
+206 EVLETSD
-213 EVQEPVET
+213 EVQEPVEA

-226 EELVQETIEETETEE
+226 EEVVQEPIEETETEE
-241 VQERTN
+241 VQERTD

-258 LNKGESDECR
+258 LNKGESDEYR

-284 EAIKSGVSVEQFKK
+284 EAIKSGVSVEQFKQ

-349 FKMDFSHA
+349 FKMDFS
-357 LGARA
+357 RA
-362 LGANTDTSTAAGTV
+362 LGANTDTQTAAGTV

-387 LLAQSILGSLSP
+387 LLAQSILGSLNP

-422 APGNFKFYEEGDAVS
+422 APGNFKFYEEGDAVT
-437 ESIAAF
+437 ESIAGF

-498 PEVETAAAG
+498 PEVETVAVG
-507 SLTVADVQKAIEAL
+507 TMTVADVQAAIEAL
-521 GTANV
+521 GVANV

-546 AVMGNTAAVSMV
+546 AVLGNTAAVSMV

>member
-1 MKKPLTRELNLQKIN
+1 MKKQLTRELNLQKIN
-16 KAIDVENRTIE
+16 NAIDVENRTIE

-39 FGDGLGVLNEIL
+39 FGEGIGVLNEIL
-51 RCTPDAVNL
+51 KCTPDSVNL
-60 SRLLNGAPLL
+60 TRMLNGAPLL

-75 TRQVGVVLDA
+75 TRHVGIVLDA
-85 RVDSDHVCRATVKLS
+85 RVDSDNVCRATVKLS
-100 SIQAAETIF
+100 SIQEAETIF

-155 FVGVSRSLNTNEIQL
+155 YVGVSRSLNTNEIQL
-170 SEGEQMELE
+170 SEGEQMDIE
-179 NQEEELRVND
+179 NQQEELRTDD
-189 VEETDVEVHE
+189 VVEQIEEEVKE
-199 STETEQV
+199 STESDEHVVVQESTEAVEESETV
-206 EVLEASE
+206 EVQDS
-213 EVQEPVET
+213 T
-221 EVLET
+221 E
-226 EELVQETIEETETEE
+226 I
-241 VQERTN
+241 
-247 DVEVEAQERAA
+247 VEVEAQERAA
-258 LNKGESDECR
+258 LNKGESDEIR

-273 AIAELYNVDSS
+273 AIAELFKVDGS
-284 EAIKSGVSVEQFKK
+284 EAIKSGVTVEQFKQ

-310 LINKDVNL
+310 LINKDVNN
-318 MKKNVI
+318 MNKNVI
-324 GELIRSINED
+324 GELIRSINDD
-334 NFDSVKAELEKGQRG
+334 NFDSVKAELVKGQRG
-349 FKMDFSHA
+349 FKMDFS
-357 LGARA
+357 RA
-362 LGANTDTSTAAGTV
+362 LATDTQTAAATV

-387 LLAQSILGSLSP
+387 LLAQSILGSLNP

-422 APGNFKFYEEGDAVS
+422 APGNFKFYEEGDAV
-437 ESIAAF
+437 EDTIANF
-443 DSIKLSPKMFAGSV
+443 DSIKLSPKMFAGAV

-481 AANGLEA
+481 AANGLESK
-488 QIFSTLQAAI
+488 IFDSLQSTIPVVTTAAI
-498 PEVETAAAG
+498 GKMTE
-507 SLTVADVQKAIEAL
+507 ADVQKAIEAL

-546 AVMGNTAAVSMV
+546 AVLNNTSAVTMV

-573 IESTFV
+573 VESTFV
-579 EADSVIIGD
+579 DVDSVIIGD

-598 DGQEIDVDTT
+598 EGQEIDVDTT

-629 HDEAF
+629 HEEGF

>member
-1 MKKPLTRELNLQKIN
+1 MKKQLTRELNLQKIN
-16 KAIDVENRTIE
+16 NAIDVENRTIE

-39 FGDGLGVLNEIL
+39 FGEGIGVLNEIL
-51 RCTPDAVNL
+51 KCTPDSVDL
-60 SRLLNGAPLL
+60 TRMLNGAPLL

-75 TRQVGVVLDA
+75 TRHVGIVLDA
-85 RVDSDHVCRATVKLS
+85 RVDSDNVCRATVKLS
-100 SIQAAETIF
+100 SIQEAETIF

-128 YHIEGENLIV
+128 YHIEGQNLIV

-145 VSSVSVPADD
+145 VSRVSVPADD
-155 FVGVSRSLNTNEIQL
+155 YVGVSRSLNTNEIQL
-170 SEGEQMELE
+170 SEGEQMDIE
-179 NQEEELRVND
+179 NQQEELRTDDVVEQIEEEVKESTESD
-189 VEETDVEVHE
+189 EHVEVQESSEAVEETKTVEVQD
-199 STETEQV
+199 STE
-206 EVLEASE
+206 
-213 EVQEPVET
+213 
-221 EVLET
+221 
-226 EELVQETIEETETEE
+226 I
-241 VQERTN
+241 
-247 DVEVEAQERAA
+247 VEVEAQERAA
-258 LNKGESDECR
+258 LNKGESDEIR

-273 AIAELYNVDSS
+273 AIAELFKVDGS
-284 EAIKSGVSVEQFKK
+284 EAIKSGVTVEQFKQ

-310 LINKDVNL
+310 LINKDVNN
-318 MKKNVI
+318 MNKNVI
-324 GELIRSINED
+324 GELIRSINDD

-349 FKMDFSHA
+349 FKMDFS
-357 LGARA
+357 RA
-362 LGANTDTSTAAGTV
+362 LATDTQTAAGTV

-387 LLAQSILGSLSP
+387 LLAQSILGSLNP

-422 APGNFKFYEEGDAVS
+422 APGNFKFYEEGDAV
-437 ESIAAF
+437 EDTIANF
-443 DSIKLSPKMFAGSV
+443 DSIKLSPKMFAGAV

-481 AANGLEA
+481 AANGLESK
-488 QIFSTLQAAI
+488 IFDSLQSTIPVVTTAAI
-498 PEVETAAAG
+498 GKMTE
-507 SLTVADVQKAIEAL
+507 ADVQKAIEAL

-546 AVMGNTAAVSMV
+546 AVLNNTSAVTMV

-573 IESTFV
+573 VESTFV
-579 EADSVIIGD
+579 DVDSVIIGD

-598 DGQEIDVDTT
+598 EGQEIDVDTT

-629 HDEAF
+629 HEEGF

>member
-1 MKKPLTRELNLQKIN
+1 MKKQLTRELNLQKIN
-16 KAIDVENRTIE
+16 NAIDVENRTIE

-39 FGDGLGVLNEIL
+39 FGEGIGVLNEIL
-51 RCTPDAVNL
+51 KCTPDSVDL
-60 SRLLNGAPLL
+60 TRMLNGAPLL

-75 TRQVGVVLDA
+75 SRHVGIVLDA

-100 SIQAAETIF
+100 SIQEAETIF
-109 TMIQEGIRT
+109 TMIQEGIRS

-155 FVGVSRSLNTNEIQL
+155 YVGVSRSLNTNEIQL
-170 SEGEQMELE
+170 SEGEQMDIE
-179 NQEEELRVND
+179 NQQEELRTDD
-189 VEETDVEVHE
+189 VVEQIEEEVKE
-199 STETEQV
+199 STESDEHV
-206 EVLEASE
+206 
-213 EVQEPVET
+213 EVQESIEAVEEST
-221 EVLET
+221 
-226 EELVQETIEETETEE
+226 EETETVE
-241 VQERTN
+241 VQDSTEI
-247 DVEVEAQERAA
+247 VEVEAQERAA
-258 LNKGESDECR
+258 LNKGESDEIR

-273 AIAELYNVDSS
+273 AIAELFKVDGS
-284 EAIKSGVSVEQFKK
+284 EAIKSGVSVEQFKQ

-334 NFDSVKAELEKGQRG
+334 KFDSVKAELEKGQRG

-362 LGANTDTSTAAGTV
+362 RALGANTDTQTAAGTV

-387 LLAQSILGSLSP
+387 LLAQSILGSLNP

-422 APGNFKFYEEGDAVS
+422 APGNFKFYEEGDAVVD
-437 ESIAAF
+437 SIANF
-443 DSIKLSPKMFAGSV
+443 DSIKLSPKMFAGAV

-488 QIFSTLQAAI
+488 QIFDSLQAAI
-498 PEVETAAAG
+498 PVVNTAAVGEMTA
-507 SLTVADVQKAIEAL
+507 ADVQKAIEAL

-546 AVMGNTAAVSMV
+546 AVLDNTAAVSMV

-573 IESTFV
+573 IESTYV
-579 EADSVIIGD
+579 DVDSVIIGD

-598 DGQEIDVDTT
+598 EGQEIDVDTT

-629 HDEAF
+629 HEEGF

>member
-1 MKKPLTRELNLQKIN
+1 MKKQLTRELNLQKIN
-16 KAIDVENRTIE
+16 NAIDVENRTIE

-39 FGDGLGVLNEIL
+39 FGEGIGVLNEIL
-51 RCTPDAVNL
+51 KCTPDSVDL
-60 SRLLNGAPLL
+60 TRMLNGAPLL

-75 TRQVGVVLDA
+75 TRHVGIVLDA
-85 RVDSDHVCRATVKLS
+85 RVDSDNVCRATVKLS
-100 SIQAAETIF
+100 SIQEAETIF

-128 YHIEGENLIV
+128 YHIEGQNLIV

-155 FVGVSRSLNTNEIQL
+155 YVGVSRSLNTNEIQL
-170 SEGEQMELE
+170 SEGEQMDIE
-179 NQEEELRVND
+179 NQQEELRTDDVVEQIEEEVKESTESD
-189 VEETDVEVHE
+189 EHVEVQESSEAVEETKTVEVQD
-199 STETEQV
+199 STE
-206 EVLEASE
+206 
-213 EVQEPVET
+213 
-221 EVLET
+221 
-226 EELVQETIEETETEE
+226 I
-241 VQERTN
+241 
-247 DVEVEAQERAA
+247 VEVEAQERAA
-258 LNKGESDECR
+258 LNKGESDEIR

-273 AIAELYNVDSS
+273 AIAELFKVDGS
-284 EAIKSGVSVEQFKK
+284 EAIKSGVTVEQFKQ

-310 LINKDVNL
+310 LINKDVNN
-318 MKKNVI
+318 MNKNVI
-324 GELIRSINED
+324 GEVIRSINDD

-349 FKMDFSHA
+349 FKMDFS
-357 LGARA
+357 RA
-362 LGANTDTSTAAGTV
+362 LATDTQTAAGTV

-387 LLAQSILGSLSP
+387 LLAQSILGSLNP

-422 APGNFKFYEEGDAVS
+422 APGNFKFYEEGDAV
-437 ESIAAF
+437 EDTIANF
-443 DSIKLSPKMFAGSV
+443 DSIKLSPKMFAGAV

-481 AANGLEA
+481 AANGLESK
-488 QIFSTLQAAI
+488 IFDSLQSTVPVVTTAAI
-498 PEVETAAAG
+498 GKMTE
-507 SLTVADVQKAIEAL
+507 ADVQKAIEAL

-546 AVMGNTAAVSMV
+546 AVLNNTSAVTMV

-573 IESTFV
+573 VESTFV
-579 EADSVIIGD
+579 DVDSVIIGD

-598 DGQEIDVDTT
+598 EGQEIDVDTT

-629 HDEAF
+629 HEEGF

>member
-1 MKKPLTRELNLQKIN
+1 MKKQLTRELNLQKIN
-16 KAIDVENRTIE
+16 NAIDVENRTIE

-39 FGDGLGVLNEIL
+39 FGEGIGVLNEIL
-51 RCTPDAVNL
+51 KCTPDSVDL
-60 SRLLNGAPLL
+60 TRMLNGAPLL

-75 TRQVGVVLDA
+75 TRHVGIVLDA
-85 RVDSDHVCRATVKLS
+85 RVDSDNVCRATVKLS
-100 SIQAAETIF
+100 SIQEAETIF

-128 YHIEGENLIV
+128 YHIEGQNLIV

-155 FVGVSRSLNTNEIQL
+155 YVGVSRSLNTNEIQL
-170 SEGEQMELE
+170 SVGEQMDIE
-179 NQEEELRVND
+179 NQQEELRTDDVVEQIEEEVKESTESD
-189 VEETDVEVHE
+189 EHVEVQESSEAVEETKTVEVQD
-199 STETEQV
+199 STE
-206 EVLEASE
+206 
-213 EVQEPVET
+213 
-221 EVLET
+221 
-226 EELVQETIEETETEE
+226 I
-241 VQERTN
+241 
-247 DVEVEAQERAA
+247 VEVEAQERAA
-258 LNKGESDECR
+258 LNKGESDEIR

-273 AIAELYNVDSS
+273 AIAELFKVDGS
-284 EAIKSGVSVEQFKK
+284 EAIKSGVTVEQFKQ

-310 LINKDVNL
+310 LINKDVNN
-318 MKKNVI
+318 MNKNVI
-324 GELIRSINED
+324 GELIRSINDD

-349 FKMDFSHA
+349 FKMDFS
-357 LGARA
+357 RA
-362 LGANTDTSTAAGTV
+362 LATDTQTAAGTV

-387 LLAQSILGSLSP
+387 LLAQSILGSLNP

-422 APGNFKFYEEGDAVS
+422 APGNFKFYEEGDAV
-437 ESIAAF
+437 EDTIANF
-443 DSIKLSPKMFAGSV
+443 DSIKLSPKMFAGAV

-481 AANGLEA
+481 AANGLESK
-488 QIFSTLQAAI
+488 IFDSLQSTIPVVTTAAI
-498 PEVETAAAG
+498 GKMTE
-507 SLTVADVQKAIEAL
+507 ADVQKAIEAL

-546 AVMGNTAAVSMV
+546 AVLNNTSAVTMV

-573 IESTFV
+573 VESTFV
-579 EADSVIIGD
+579 DVDSVIIGD

-598 DGQEIDVDTT
+598 EGQEIDVDTT

-629 HDEAF
+629 HEEGF

>member
-1 MKKPLTRELNLQKIN
+1 MKKQLTRELNLQKIN
-16 KAIDVENRTIE
+16 NAIDVENRTIE

-39 FGDGLGVLNEIL
+39 FGEGIGVLNEIL
-51 RCTPDAVNL
+51 KCTPDSVDL
-60 SRLLNGAPLL
+60 TRMLNGAPLL

-75 TRQVGVVLDA
+75 SRHVGIVLDA
-85 RVDSDHVCRATVKLS
+85 RVDSDNVCRATVKLS
-100 SIQAAETIF
+100 SIQEAETIF

-118 KISVGYNIES
+118 KISVGYNIEY

-155 FVGVSRSLNTNEIQL
+155 YVGVSRSLNTNEIQL
-170 SEGEQMELE
+170 SEGEQMDIE
-179 NQEEELRVND
+179 NQQEELRTDD
-189 VEETDVEVHE
+189 VVEQIEEEVKE
-199 STETEQV
+199 STESDEHV
-206 EVLEASE
+206 
-213 EVQEPVET
+213 EVQESTEAVE
-221 EVLET
+221 ESET
-226 EELVQETIEETETEE
+226 VE
-241 VQERTN
+241 VQDST
-247 DVEVEAQERAA
+247 DIVEVEAQERAA
-258 LNKGESDECR
+258 LNKGESDEIR

-273 AIAELYNVDSS
+273 AIAELFKVDGS
-284 EAIKSGVSVEQFKK
+284 EAIKSGVTVEQFKQ

-310 LINKDVNL
+310 LINKDVNN
-318 MKKNVI
+318 MNKNVI
-324 GELIRSINED
+324 GELIRSINDD

-349 FKMDFSHA
+349 FKMDFS
-357 LGARA
+357 RA
-362 LGANTDTSTAAGTV
+362 LATDTQTAAGTV

-387 LLAQSILGSLSP
+387 LLAQSILGSLNP

-422 APGNFKFYEEGDAVS
+422 APGNFKFYEEGDAV
-437 ESIAAF
+437 EDTIANF
-443 DSIKLSPKMFAGSV
+443 DSIKLSPKMFAGAV

-481 AANGLEA
+481 AANGLESK
-488 QIFSTLQAAI
+488 IFDSLQSTIPVVTTAAI
-498 PEVETAAAG
+498 GKMTE
-507 SLTVADVQKAIEAL
+507 ADVQKAIEAL

-546 AVMGNTAAVSMV
+546 AVLNNTSAVTMV

-573 IESTFV
+573 VESTFV
-579 EADSVIIGD
+579 DVDSVIIGD

-598 DGQEIDVDTT
+598 EGQEIDVDTT

-629 HDEAF
+629 HEEGF

>member
-1 MKKPLTRELNLQKIN
+1 MKKQLTRELNLQKIN
-16 KAIDVENRTIE
+16 NAIDVENRTIE

-39 FGDGLGVLNEIL
+39 FGEGIGVLNEIL
-51 RCTPDAVNL
+51 KCTPDSVNL
-60 SRLLNGAPLL
+60 TRMLNGAPLL

-75 TRQVGVVLDA
+75 TRHVGIVLDA
-85 RVDSDHVCRATVKLS
+85 RVDSDNVCRATVKLS
-100 SIQAAETIF
+100 SIQEAETIF

-155 FVGVSRSLNTNEIQL
+155 YVGVSRSLNTNEIQL
-170 SEGEQMELE
+170 SEGEQMDIE
-179 NQEEELRVND
+179 NQQEELRTDD
-189 VEETDVEVHE
+189 VVEQIEEEVKE
-199 STETEQV
+199 STESDEHV
-206 EVLEASE
+206 
-213 EVQEPVET
+213 EVQESTEAVE
-221 EVLET
+221 ESET
-226 EELVQETIEETETEE
+226 VE
-241 VQERTN
+241 VQDSTEI
-247 DVEVEAQERAA
+247 VEVEAQERAA
-258 LNKGESDECR
+258 LNKGESDEIR

-273 AIAELYNVDSS
+273 AIAELFKVDGS
-284 EAIKSGVSVEQFKK
+284 EAIKSGVTVEQFKQ

-310 LINKDVNL
+310 LINKDVNN
-318 MKKNVI
+318 MNKNVI
-324 GELIRSINED
+324 GELIRSINDD

-349 FKMDFSHA
+349 FKMDFS
-357 LGARA
+357 RA
-362 LGANTDTSTAAGTV
+362 LATDTQTAAGTV

-387 LLAQSILGSLSP
+387 LLAQSILGSLNP

-422 APGNFKFYEEGDAVS
+422 APGNFKFYEEGDAV
-437 ESIAAF
+437 EDTIANF
-443 DSIKLSPKMFAGSV
+443 DSIKLSPKMFAGAV

-481 AANGLEA
+481 AANGLESK
-488 QIFSTLQAAI
+488 IFDSLQSTIPVVTTAAI
-498 PEVETAAAG
+498 GKMTE
-507 SLTVADVQKAIEAL
+507 ADVQKAIEAL
-521 GTANV
+521 STANV

-546 AVMGNTAAVSMV
+546 AVLNNTSAVTMV

-573 IESTFV
+573 VESTFV
-579 EADSVIIGD
+579 DVDSVIIGD

-598 DGQEIDVDTT
+598 EGQEIDVDTT

-629 HDEAF
+629 HEEGF

>member
-39 FGDGLGVLNEIL
+39 FGEGLGVLNEIL
-51 RCTPDAVNL
+51 KCTPDAVNL

-179 NQEEELRVND
+179 NQQEELRVND
-189 VEETDVEVHE
+189 VEETEVEVQE
-199 STETEQV
+199 STETE
-206 EVLEASE
+206 EV
-213 EVQEPVET
+213 

-226 EELVQETIEETETEE
+226 EEVVQEPIDEAETEE
-241 VQERTN
+241 VQESTD

-258 LNKGESDECR
+258 LNKGESDEYR

-284 EAIKSGVSVEQFKK
+284 EAIKSGVSVEQFKQ

-334 NFDSVKAELEKGQRG
+334 NFDSVKVELEKGQRG
-349 FKMDFSHA
+349 FKMDFS
-357 LGARA
+357 RA
-362 LGANTDTSTAAGTV
+362 LGANTDTQTAAGTV

-387 LLAQSILGSLSP
+387 LLAQSILGSLNP

-422 APGNFKFYEEGDAVS
+422 APGNFKFYEEGDAVT
-437 ESIAAF
+437 ESISNF

-488 QIFSTLQAAI
+488 QVFSTLQAAI
-498 PEVETAAAG
+498 PEVETAAVG
-507 SLTVADVQKAIEAL
+507 TMTVADVQEAIKAL
-521 GTANV
+521 GVANV

>member
-1 MKKPLTRELNLQKIN
+1 LNLQKIN
-16 KAIDVENRTIE
+16 NAIDVENRTIE

-39 FGDGLGVLNEIL
+39 FGEGIGVLNEIL
-51 RCTPDAVNL
+51 KCTPDSVDL
-60 SRLLNGAPLL
+60 TRMLNGAPLL

-75 TRQVGVVLDA
+75 TRHVGIVLDA
-85 RVDSDHVCRATVKLS
+85 RVDSDNVCRATVKLS
-100 SIQAAETIF
+100 SIQEAETIF

-155 FVGVSRSLNTNEIQL
+155 YVGVSRSLNTNEIQL
-170 SEGEQMELE
+170 SEGEQMDIE
-179 NQEEELRVND
+179 NQQEELRTDDVVEQIEEEVKESTESD
-189 VEETDVEVHE
+189 EHVEVQESSEAVEETKIVEVQDC
-199 STETEQV
+199 TE
-206 EVLEASE
+206 
-213 EVQEPVET
+213 
-221 EVLET
+221 
-226 EELVQETIEETETEE
+226 I
-241 VQERTN
+241 
-247 DVEVEAQERAA
+247 VEVEAQERAA
-258 LNKGESDECR
+258 VNKGESDEIR

-273 AIAELYNVDSS
+273 AIAELFKVDGS
-284 EAIKSGVSVEQFKK
+284 EAIKSGVTVEQFKQ

-310 LINKDVNL
+310 LINKDVNN
-318 MKKNVI
+318 MNKNVI
-324 GELIRSINED
+324 GELIRSINDD

-349 FKMDFSHA
+349 FKMDFS
-357 LGARA
+357 RA
-362 LGANTDTSTAAGTV
+362 LATDTQTAAGTV

-387 LLAQSILGSLSP
+387 LLAQSILGSLNP

-422 APGNFKFYEEGDAVS
+422 APGNFKFYEEGDAV
-437 ESIAAF
+437 EDTIANF
-443 DSIKLSPKMFAGSV
+443 DSIKLSPKMFAGAV

-481 AANGLEA
+481 AANGLESK
-488 QIFSTLQAAI
+488 IFDSLQSTIPVVTTAAI
-498 PEVETAAAG
+498 GKMTE
-507 SLTVADVQKAIEAL
+507 ADVQKAIEAL

-546 AVMGNTAAVSMV
+546 AVLNNTSAVTTV

-573 IESTFV
+573 VESTFV
-579 EADSVIIGD
+579 DVDSVIIGD

-598 DGQEIDVDTT
+598 EGQEIDVDTT

-629 HDEAF
+629 HEEGF

>member
-1 MKKPLTRELNLQKIN
+1 MKKQLTRELNLQKIN
-16 KAIDVENRTIE
+16 NAIDVENRTIE

-39 FGDGLGVLNEIL
+39 FGEGIGVLNEIL
-51 RCTPDAVNL
+51 KCTPDSVDL
-60 SRLLNGAPLL
+60 TRMLNGAPLL

-75 TRQVGVVLDA
+75 TRHVGIVLDA
-85 RVDSDHVCRATVKLS
+85 RVDSDNVCRATVKLS
-100 SIQAAETIF
+100 SIQEAETIF

-128 YHIEGENLIV
+128 YHIEGQNLIV

-155 FVGVSRSLNTNEIQL
+155 YVGVSRSLNTNEIEL
-170 SEGEQMELE
+170 SEGEQMDIE
-179 NQEEELRVND
+179 NQQEELRTDDVVEQIEEEVKESTESD
-189 VEETDVEVHE
+189 EHVEVQESSEAVEETKTVEVQD
-199 STETEQV
+199 STE
-206 EVLEASE
+206 
-213 EVQEPVET
+213 
-221 EVLET
+221 
-226 EELVQETIEETETEE
+226 I
-241 VQERTN
+241 
-247 DVEVEAQERAA
+247 VEVEAQERAA
-258 LNKGESDECR
+258 LNKGESDEIR

-273 AIAELYNVDSS
+273 AIAELFKVDGS
-284 EAIKSGVSVEQFKK
+284 EAIKSGVTVEQFKQ

-310 LINKDVNL
+310 LIDKDVNN
-318 MKKNVI
+318 MNKNVI
-324 GELIRSINED
+324 GELIRSINDD

-349 FKMDFSHA
+349 FKMDFS
-357 LGARA
+357 RA
-362 LGANTDTSTAAGTV
+362 LATDTQTAAGTV

-387 LLAQSILGSLSP
+387 LLAQSILGSLNP

-422 APGNFKFYEEGDAVS
+422 APGNFKFYEEGDAV
-437 ESIAAF
+437 EDTIANF
-443 DSIKLSPKMFAGSV
+443 DSIKLSPKMFAGAV

-481 AANGLEA
+481 AANGLESK
-488 QIFSTLQAAI
+488 IFDSLQSTIPVVTTAAI
-498 PEVETAAAG
+498 GKMTE
-507 SLTVADVQKAIEAL
+507 ADVQKAIEAL

-546 AVMGNTAAVSMV
+546 AVLNNTSAVTMV

-573 IESTFV
+573 VESTFV
-579 EADSVIIGD
+579 DVDSVIIGD

-598 DGQEIDVDTT
+598 EGQEIDVDTT

-629 HDEAF
+629 HEEGF

>member
-1 MKKPLTRELNLQKIN
+1 MKKQLTRELNLQKIN
-16 KAIDVENRTIE
+16 NAIDVENRTIE

-39 FGDGLGVLNEIL
+39 FGEGIGVLNEIL
-51 RCTPDAVNL
+51 KCTSDSVDL
-60 SRLLNGAPLL
+60 TRMLNGAPLL

-75 TRQVGVVLDA
+75 SRHVGIVLDA

-100 SIQAAETIF
+100 SIQEAETIF
-109 TMIQEGIRT
+109 TMIQEGIRS

-155 FVGVSRSLNTNEIQL
+155 YVGVSRSLNTNEIQL
-170 SEGEQMELE
+170 SEGEQMDIE
-179 NQEEELRVND
+179 NQQEELRTED
-189 VEETDVEVHE
+189 VVEQIEEEVKE
-199 STETEQV
+199 STESDEHV
-206 EVLEASE
+206 
-213 EVQEPVET
+213 EVQEST
-221 EVLET
+221 EAVKEST
-226 EELVQETIEETETEE
+226 EETETVE
-241 VQERTN
+241 VQVSTEI
-247 DVEVEAQERAA
+247 VEVEAQERAA
-258 LNKGESDECR
+258 LNKGESDEIR

-273 AIAELYNVDSS
+273 AIAELFKVDGS
-284 EAIKSGVSVEQFKK
+284 EAIKSGVSVEQFKQ

-334 NFDSVKAELEKGQRG
+334 KFDSVKAELEKGQRG
-349 FKMDFSHA
+349 FKMDFS
-357 LGARA
+357 RA
-362 LGANTDTSTAAGTV
+362 LGANTDTQTAAGTV
-376 KTVYADSYLTA
+376 KAVYADSYLTA
-387 LLAQSILGSLSP
+387 LLAQSILGSLNP

-422 APGNFKFYEEGDAVS
+422 APGNFKFYEEGDAVVDS
-437 ESIAAF
+437 VANF
-443 DSIKLSPKMFAGSV
+443 DSIKLSPKMFAGAV

-488 QIFSTLQAAI
+488 QIFDSLQAAI
-498 PEVETAAAG
+498 PVVNTAAVGEMTA
-507 SLTVADVQKAIEAL
+507 ADVQKAIEAL

-546 AVMGNTAAVSMV
+546 AVLDNTAAVSMV

-573 IESTFV
+573 VESTFV
-579 EADSVIIGD
+579 DVDSVIIGD

-598 DGQEIDVDTT
+598 EGQEIDVDTT

-629 HDEAF
+629 HEEGF

>member
-1 MKKPLTRELNLQKIN
+1 MKKQLTRELNLQKIN
-16 KAIDVENRTIE
+16 NAIDVEHRTIE

-39 FGDGLGVLNEIL
+39 FGEGIGVLNEIL
-51 RCTPDAVNL
+51 KCTPDSVDL
-60 SRLLNGAPLL
+60 TRMLNGAPLL

-75 TRQVGVVLDA
+75 TRHVGIVLDA

-100 SIQAAETIF
+100 SIQEAETIF

-155 FVGVSRSLNTNEIQL
+155 YVGVSRSLNTNEIQL
-170 SEGEQMELE
+170 SEGEQMDIE
-179 NQEEELRVND
+179 NQQEELRTDD
-189 VEETDVEVHE
+189 VVEQIEEKVKE
-199 STETEQV
+199 STESDEHV
-206 EVLEASE
+206 
-213 EVQEPVET
+213 EVQESIEAVEEST
-221 EVLET
+221 
-226 EELVQETIEETETEE
+226 EETETVE
-241 VQERTN
+241 VQDSTEI
-247 DVEVEAQERAA
+247 VEVEAQERAA
-258 LNKGESDECR
+258 LNKGESDEIR

-273 AIAELYNVDSS
+273 AIAELFKVDGS
-284 EAIKSGVSVEQFKK
+284 EAIKSGVSVEQFKQ

-334 NFDSVKAELEKGQRG
+334 KFDSVKAELEKGQRG

-362 LGANTDTSTAAGTV
+362 LGANTDTQTAAGTV

-387 LLAQSILGSLSP
+387 LLAQSILGSLNP

-417 GLTPA
+417 GLSPA
-422 APGNFKFYEEGDAVS
+422 APGNFKFYEEGDAVVD
-437 ESIAAF
+437 SIANF
-443 DSIKLSPKMFAGSV
+443 DSIKLSPKMFAGAV

-481 AANGLEA
+481 AANGLEE
-488 QIFSTLQAAI
+488 QIFDSLQAAI
-498 PEVETAAAG
+498 PVVNTASVG
-507 SLTVADVQKAIEAL
+507 EMTEADVQKAIEAL

-546 AVMGNTAAVSMV
+546 AVLDNTAAVSMV

-579 EADSVIIGD
+579 DVDSVIIGD

-598 DGQEIDVDTT
+598 EGQEIDVDTT

-629 HDEAF
+629 HEEGF

>member
-1 MKKPLTRELNLQKIN
+1 MKKQLTRELNLQKIN
-16 KAIDVENRTIE
+16 NAIDVENRTIE

-39 FGDGLGVLNEIL
+39 FGEGIGVLNEIL
-51 RCTPDAVNL
+51 KCTPDSVDL
-60 SRLLNGAPLL
+60 TRMLNGAPLL

-75 TRQVGVVLDA
+75 TRHVGIVLDA
-85 RVDSDHVCRATVKLS
+85 RVDSDNVCRATVKLS
-100 SIQAAETIF
+100 SIQEAETIF

-128 YHIEGENLIV
+128 YHIEGQNLIV

-155 FVGVSRSLNTNEIQL
+155 YVGVSRSLNTNEIQL
-170 SEGEQMELE
+170 SEGEQMDIE
-179 NQEEELRVND
+179 NQQEELRTDD
-189 VEETDVEVHE
+189 VVEQIEEEVKE
-199 STETEQV
+199 STESDEHV
-206 EVLEASE
+206 
-213 EVQEPVET
+213 EVQESTEAVE
-221 EVLET
+221 ESET
-226 EELVQETIEETETEE
+226 VE
-241 VQERTN
+241 VQDSTEI
-247 DVEVEAQERAA
+247 VEVEAQERAA
-258 LNKGESDECR
+258 LNKGESDEIR

-273 AIAELYNVDSS
+273 AIAELFKVDGS
-284 EAIKSGVSVEQFKK
+284 EAIKSGVTVEQFKQ

-310 LINKDVNL
+310 LINKDVNN
-318 MKKNVI
+318 MNKNVI
-324 GELIRSINED
+324 GELIRSINDD

-349 FKMDFSHA
+349 FKMDFS
-357 LGARA
+357 RA
-362 LGANTDTSTAAGTV
+362 LATDTQTAAGTV

-387 LLAQSILGSLSP
+387 LLAQSILGSLNP

-417 GLTPA
+417 GFTPA
-422 APGNFKFYEEGDAVS
+422 APGNFKFYEEGDAV
-437 ESIAAF
+437 EDTIANF
-443 DSIKLSPKMFAGSV
+443 DSIKLSPKMFAGAV

-481 AANGLEA
+481 AANGLESK
-488 QIFSTLQAAI
+488 IFDSLQSTIPVVTTAAI
-498 PEVETAAAG
+498 GKMTE
-507 SLTVADVQKAIEAL
+507 ADVQKAIEAL

-546 AVMGNTAAVSMV
+546 AVLNNTSAVTMV

-573 IESTFV
+573 VESTFV
-579 EADSVIIGD
+579 DVDSVIIGD

-598 DGQEIDVDTT
+598 EGQEIDVDTT

-629 HDEAF
+629 HEEGF

>member
-1 MKKPLTRELNLQKIN
+1 MKKQLTRELNLQKIN
-16 KAIDVENRTIE
+16 NAIDVENRTIE

-39 FGDGLGVLNEIL
+39 FGEGIGVLNEIL
-51 RCTPDAVNL
+51 KCTPDSVDL
-60 SRLLNGAPLL
+60 TRMLNGAPLL

-75 TRQVGVVLDA
+75 TRHVGIVLDA
-85 RVDSDHVCRATVKLS
+85 RVDSDNVCRATVKLS
-100 SIQAAETIF
+100 SIQEAETIF

-128 YHIEGENLIV
+128 YHIEGQNLIV

-155 FVGVSRSLNTNEIQL
+155 YVGVSRSLNTNEIQL
-170 SEGEQMELE
+170 SEGEQMDIE
-179 NQEEELRVND
+179 NQQEELRTDDVVEQIEEEVKESTESD
-189 VEETDVEVHE
+189 EHVEVQESSEAVEETKTVEVQD
-199 STETEQV
+199 STE
-206 EVLEASE
+206 
-213 EVQEPVET
+213 
-221 EVLET
+221 
-226 EELVQETIEETETEE
+226 I
-241 VQERTN
+241 
-247 DVEVEAQERAA
+247 VEVEAQERAA
-258 LNKGESDECR
+258 LNKGESDEIR

-273 AIAELYNVDSS
+273 AIAELFKVDGS
-284 EAIKSGVSVEQFKK
+284 EAIKSGVTVEQFKQ
-298 EVQTRSLNKETN
+298 EVQARSLNKETN
-310 LINKDVNL
+310 LINKDVNN
-318 MKKNVI
+318 MNKNVI
-324 GELIRSINED
+324 GELIRSINDD

-349 FKMDFSHA
+349 FKMDFS
-357 LGARA
+357 RA
-362 LGANTDTSTAAGTV
+362 LATDTQTAAGTV

-387 LLAQSILGSLSP
+387 LLAQSILGSLNP

-422 APGNFKFYEEGDAVS
+422 APGNFKFYEEGDAV
-437 ESIAAF
+437 EDTIANF
-443 DSIKLSPKMFAGSV
+443 DSIKLSPKMFAGAV

-481 AANGLEA
+481 AANGLESK
-488 QIFSTLQAAI
+488 IFDSLQSTIPVVTTAAI
-498 PEVETAAAG
+498 GKMTE
-507 SLTVADVQKAIEAL
+507 ADVQKAIEAL

-546 AVMGNTAAVSMV
+546 AVLNNTSAVTMV

-573 IESTFV
+573 VESTFV
-579 EADSVIIGD
+579 DVDSVIIGD

-598 DGQEIDVDTT
+598 EGQEIDVDTT

-629 HDEAF
+629 HEEGF